1 MEENMAMLNRL
12 IAISMEIQEEY
23 LTKPQDFSKQQMLE
37 EEMKELKQ
45 EILEKMCAK

>member
-23 LTKPQDFSKQQMLE
+23 LKKPQDFSKQQMLE
-37 EEMKELKQ
+37 EEMKELKH